1 MVVTFD
7 ESTAMD
13 YVQKNNLVF
22 HTYTLPINC
31 ERIIRGIQYKVTQTC
46 WLAAGCWL
54 LSSRLATLL
63 RC

>member
-31 ERIIRGIQYKVTQTC
+31 EQFIRDSNM
-46 WLAAGCWL
+46 LAGCWL
-54 LSSRLATLL
+54 LAAIIKTCYAAL
-63 RC
+63 